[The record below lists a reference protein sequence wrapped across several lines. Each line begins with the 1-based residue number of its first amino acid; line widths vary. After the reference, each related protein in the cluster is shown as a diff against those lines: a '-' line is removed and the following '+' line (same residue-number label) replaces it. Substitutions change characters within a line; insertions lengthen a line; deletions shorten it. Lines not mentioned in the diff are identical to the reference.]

1 MDFSLKFV
9 IIYSKENTVRRKNM
23 KDKKTLRKELLKE
36 REVYTDDEID
46 IMSDIIFAKI
56 KELYCFRNAETI
68 MIYVSYGKELNTH
81 KFIRECLEMGKRVV
95 TPICNPD
102 KTMSLALTTTF
113 PEGFE
118 KTGMGIMEIPI
129 EKAELVNY
137 KELDIIIT
145 PGLAFTYGGD
155 RLGYGGGYYDRLF
168 EIISPHVVKLCP
180 SYDRF
185 ILDEVPTDPH
195 DTHIDIIITPTKS
208 IFCGTTRRE
217 KQEFEEN
224 PYK

>member
-1 MDFSLKFV
+1 
-9 IIYSKENTVRRKNM
+9 M

-36 REVYTDDEID
+36 REKFTEEEID
-46 IMSDIIFAKI
+46 IMSDLIFEKV
-56 KELYCFRNAETI
+56 KSLYCFRKAETI
-68 MIYVSYGKELNTH
+68 MVYVSYGKELNTF
-81 KFIRECLEMGKRVV
+81 KFIRECIEMGKRVI

-102 KTMSLALTTTF
+102 KTMSLALTETF

-118 KTGMGIMEIPI
+118 RTKMGILEIPK

-137 KELDIIIT
+137 QELDIIIT

-180 SYDRF
+180 SYDQF

-195 DTHIDIIITPTKS
+195 DTHIDVIITPTRS
-208 IFCGTTRRE
+208 IFCGNSRWE
-217 KQEFEEN
+217 KQEFGEN